1 MIVGARCAGAATAAL
16 LARRGARVLLVERG
30 QPGTDTLSTHALM
43 RGAVVQLHR
52 WGLLPAVRAAG
63 TPPISTTAFDYGGET
78 LAVAISTRHGV
89 DALYAPRRTVLDRI
103 LVDAA
108 RDAGADVR
116 VRPPAD
122 RTSSRRVWPCAGRDR
137 RGRRRHRC
145 TTSAPA
151 WSWAPTAAIPPWPAS
166 SARPCFN
173 PDSAATATVY
183 GHWNGVSS
191 AGYRWLYALDA
202 SAGVI
207 PTNDGAACVFVTVP
221 AARFAATFRG
231 DVAAGFQRAP
241 PSTRSGARR
250 PYRQRRRRLAG
261 LHGFGG
267 QVGRFTRS
275 HGPGWALVGD
285 AAYFKD
291 PLTAHGIT
299 DALLHAELLADAIVA
314 GGETALSLYEATRTT
329 LATPVFDATEA
340 IAGFAWSFDQLRQL
354 HTRLARAMAD
364 EIDAALAAFREP
376 AGDLAPAWTTTRC
389 AGRRGA
395 GCAST
400 KRNRGRRVRRRSWS
414 RTVRTAH
421 VEQPPGALAVNGA
434 WRA

>member
-1 MIVGARCAGAATAAL
+1 MTRALPDAVDVVIVGARCAGAATAAL

-52 WGLLPAVRAAG
+52 WGLLAEVRAAG

-103 LVDAA
+103 LVNAA
-108 RDAGADVR
+108 RDAGADVGFGRRLTGLLHDASGR
-116 VRPPAD
+116 VRGAIVEDAD
-122 RTSSRRVWPCAGRDR
+122 GTTHQIHASLVVGADGRHSTVAR
-137 RGRRRHRC
+137 LVG
-145 TTSAPA
+145 APVLQ
-151 WSWAPTAAIPPWPAS
+151 SG
-166 SARPCFN
+166 
-173 PDSAATATVY
+173 SAATATVY
-183 GHWNGVSS
+183 GHWNGVGS

-207 PTNDGAACVFVTVP
+207 PTNDGAVCVFATVP
-221 AARFAATFRG
+221 AARFAATFRD
-231 DVAAGFQRAP
+231 DVAAGFQRVLRRLDPALADHTATTAP
-241 PSTRSGARR
+241 
-250 PYRQRRRRLAG
+250 LAG
-261 LHGFGG
+261 LNGFGG

-299 DALLHAELLADAIVA
+299 DALLHVELLVDAISA
-314 GGETALSLYEATRTT
+314 GGETALSRYEATRTT
-329 LATPVFDATEA
+329 LAMPVFDATET
-340 IAGFAWSFDQLRQL
+340 IAGFAWNFDELRQL

-376 AGDLAPAWTTTRC
+376 AGDLGRPALDDDQM
-389 AGRRGA
+389 RGA
-395 GCAST
+395 A
-400 KRNRGRRVRRRSWS
+400 RRRWL
-414 RTVRTAH
+414 REHEEEA
-421 VEQPPGALAVNGA
+421 AAVG
-434 WRA
+434 